1 MPILFQ
7 AEQGQI
13 AVVLAMCGVL
23 LVWSVIKEVRRA
35 SKKRLWIRVSLSS
48 LAILSLALLGLE
60 PVRLVETTQ
69 KKIALLTDALP
80 PEKVDSLVQSNA
92 MEVFTLD
99 KNNQAT
105 QIQDA
110 GFIARNF
117 PNSEIHIFGQGLKQA
132 DLTRLRRHRLVFHQ
146 SEQPKGIV
154 ELESEPTVVIGEPL
168 LVKGVVRGNFERL
181 HFKANEIELDSLSGL
196 KGETRFEFSFTPKQL
211 GKLNLSL
218 TLDGKEEKWGAVVVP
233 HQPLSILVLQSKPTF
248 EIKYLKNFLTENG
261 YRFAVRMMVAKA
273 RYREEFW
280 NMQSQSLSPLSRKV
294 LSRFDVV
301 MIDGETLSMLT
312 PSERRALENAV
323 AQEGL
328 GVFITEIDSIFR
340 QESSLNFFQPF
351 RFRLQEPREQ
361 SVRGKH
367 FKSPPI
373 TLEAF
378 SIESDFGGQSLLQ
391 DSDGRSVAAFHQKGF
406 GRIAIS
412 LVQNAY
418 QWKLAGKP
426 SVYAAYWA
434 HLFSAIA
441 KQTSE
446 RAISVPTISIV
457 HEPIEFRVQTVLES
471 PRVFIQENSQKT
483 FVPLRQEMLNR
494 TAWHGRYW
502 ASKSGW
508 IAFKVNGEEQ
518 CWAFVSDETAF
529 EALRKETRRKE
540 TLKAIEQNEPESQ
553 ETEKGT
559 VETEPLKTEHNTT
572 LMLWCALCAML
583 ALGGLWA
590 ERKV

>member
-1 MPILFQ
+1 MTMVFQ
-7 AEQGQI
+7 AESWQI
-13 AVVLAMCGVL
+13 AVVLSLCAVL
-23 LVWSVIKEVRRA
+23 FVWCVVRELRRVPN
-35 SKKRLWIRVSLSS
+35 KRLGLRLGLNFI
-48 LAILSLALLGLE
+48 AILALALLGLE
-60 PVRLVETTQ
+60 PARLHEPLQ
-69 KKIALLTDALP
+69 KKIALLTDPLP
-80 PEKVDSLVQSNA
+80 PETVDSLMQSKSF
-92 MEVFTLD
+92 EVFTLNS
-99 KNNQAT
+99 KNQAKH
-105 QIQDA
+105 IQDA
-110 GFIARNF
+110 GFIARHF
-117 PNSEIHIFGQGLKQA
+117 PKSEIHLFGQGLNQA
-132 DLTRLRRHRLVFHQ
+132 DLTRLRGHLLVFHQ
-146 SEQPKGIV
+146 SEPPKGIV

-457 HEPIEFRVQTVLES
+457 HEPIEFRVQTVLDS
-471 PRVFIQENSQKT
+471 PRVFIQENSQET

-494 TAWHGRYW
+494 AAWRGRYW
-502 ASKSGW
+502 ARKSGW
-508 IAFKVNGEEQ
+508 IAFKVNGKERY
-518 CWAFVSDETAF
+518 WAFVSDETAF
-529 EALRKETRRKE
+529 EALRKETHRKA
-540 TLKAIEQNEPESQ
+540 TLKIIQQNVAQEADETKKIEHDVMP
-553 ETEKGT
+553 
-559 VETEPLKTEHNTT
+559 
-572 LMLWCALCAML
+572 MLWCALCMML

>member
-1 MPILFQ
+1 MTMVFQ
-7 AEQGQI
+7 AESWQI
-13 AVVLAMCGVL
+13 AVVLSLCAVL
-23 LVWSVIKEVRRA
+23 FMWCVVRELRRVPN
-35 SKKRLWIRVSLSS
+35 KRLGLRLGLNFI
-48 LAILSLALLGLE
+48 AILALALLGLE
-60 PVRLVETTQ
+60 PARLHEPLQ
-69 KKIALLTDALP
+69 KKIALLTDPLP
-80 PEKVDSLVQSNA
+80 PETVDSLMQSKSF
-92 MEVFTLD
+92 EVFTLNS
-99 KNNQAT
+99 KNQAKH
-105 QIQDA
+105 IQDA
-110 GFIARNF
+110 GFIARHF
-117 PNSEIHIFGQGLKQA
+117 PKSEIHLFGQGLNQA
-132 DLTRLRRHRLVFHQ
+132 DLTRLRGHLLVFHQ
-146 SEQPKGIV
+146 SEPPKGIV
-154 ELESEPTVVIGEPL
+154 ELESKPTVVIGESL
-168 LVKGVVRGNFERL
+168 LVKGLVRGNFERL
-181 HFKANEIELDSLSGL
+181 HFKANEIAVDSLTNL
-196 KGETRFEFSFTPKQL
+196 KEETRFEFSFTPKQL

-218 TLDGKEEKWGAVVVP
+218 VLDGKEEKWGAVVLP
-233 HQPLSILVLQSKPTF
+233 FKPLSVLVLQSKPTF
-248 EIKYLKNFLTENG
+248 ESKYLKNFLTEKG
-261 YRFAVRMMVAKA
+261 YRFAVRMMVGKA

-280 NMQSQSLSPLSRKV
+280 NLPSQSLVPLSRKV

-301 MIDGETLSMLT
+301 MIDGETLAMLM
-312 PSERRALENAV
+312 PSERRAFESAV
-323 AQEGL
+323 TQEGL
-328 GVFITEIDSIFR
+328 GVFITEVDSAL
-340 QESSLNFFQPF
+340 QQQASLKFFQPF
-351 RFRLQEPREQ
+351 RFRPHQAREQ
-361 SVRGKH
+361 SVSGKQ
-367 FKSPPI
+367 FRSSPI

-378 SIESDFGGQSLLQ
+378 TIAENVGVQSLLQ
-391 DSDGRSVAAFHQKGF
+391 DSDGRSVASFCQKGF
-406 GRIAIS
+406 GRIGIS
-412 LVQNAY
+412 LVQNVY
-418 QWKLAGKP
+418 QWKLSGKP

-441 KQTSE
+441 KRASE
-446 RAISVPTISIV
+446 TAISVPTISIE

>member
-1 MPILFQ
+1 MTMVFQ
-7 AEQGQI
+7 AESWQI
-13 AVVLAMCGVL
+13 AVVLSLCAVL
-23 LVWSVIKEVRRA
+23 FVWCVVRELRRVPN
-35 SKKRLWIRVSLSS
+35 KRLGLRLGLNFI
-48 LAILSLALLGLE
+48 AILALALLGLE
-60 PVRLVETTQ
+60 PARLHEPLQ
-69 KKIALLTDALP
+69 KKIALLTDPLP
-80 PEKVDSLVQSNA
+80 PETVDSLMQSKSF
-92 MEVFTLD
+92 EVFTLNS
-99 KNNQAT
+99 KNQAKH
-105 QIQDA
+105 IQDA
-110 GFIARNF
+110 GFIARHF
-117 PNSEIHIFGQGLKQA
+117 PKSEIHLFGQGLNQD
-132 DLTRLRRHRLVFHQ
+132 DLTRLRGHLLVFHQ
-146 SEQPKGIV
+146 SEPPKGIV
-154 ELESEPTVVIGEPL
+154 ELESKPTVVIGERL
-168 LVKGVVRGNFERL
+168 LVKGLVRGNFERL
-181 HFKANEIELDSLSGL
+181 IFKANEIAVDSLTNL
-196 KGETRFEFSFTPKQL
+196 KEETRFEFSFTPKQL

-218 TLDGKEEKWGAVVVP
+218 VLDGKEEKWGAVVVP

-471 PRVFIQENSQKT
+471 PRVFIQENSQET